1 MLLQHGQLQ
10 RDTNKRDTVK
20 LSDTARDIDSLC
32 NTTGTTATPTITAP
46 CGKSVVPVYDSSDQQ
61 FDHSQTRNTAVSVI
75 TDNCYEERRES
86 RTETDQVSD
95 TDTDGQF
102 SRLTRQHTRSIDDLK
117 RRVDDKCGVVRQNLK
132 DITVRSVSDIFK
144 ILQRGIKQR
153 QTAATL
159 RNKNSGE
166 EVVRHGQLNLLDR
179 AG

>member
-1 MLLQHGQLQ
+1 M
-10 RDTNKRDTVK
+10 
-20 LSDTARDIDSLC
+20 
-32 NTTGTTATPTITAP
+32 
-46 CGKSVVPVYDSSDQQ
+46 
-61 FDHSQTRNTAVSVI
+61 
-75 TDNCYEERRES
+75 DNL
-86 RTETDQVSD
+86 D
-95 TDTDGQF
+95 
-102 SRLTRQHTRSIDDLK
+102 RLTRQHTRSIDDLK